1 MPLNPTD
8 PRSEHHAIDSIRDR
22 LAQEWSRL
30 KDRVQTTF
38 HKLTKEDVDAVGG
51 RYDELSH
58 RIAKTYGY
66 DRDRTDDEISR
77 FVSEGGN
84 SAPYA
89 AMAEEAGDQGQ
100 VTTVTFE
107 ERAGQTLLVMHDL
120 YPSKEALDEAIA
132 SGATSG
138 TSETCEQ
145 LDGVL
150 ASQAAGAALA

>member
-8 PRSEHHAIDSIRDR
+8 PRSEHHALDSIRDR

-30 KDRVQTTF
+30 KDKVQTTF

-58 RIAKTYGY
+58 RLAKTYGY

-89 AMAEEAGDQGQ
+89 AMA
-100 VTTVTFE
+100 
-107 ERAGQTLLVMHDL
+107 
-120 YPSKEALDEAIA
+120 DEAQ
-132 SGATSG
+132 SGDHRG
-138 TSETCEQ
+138 I
-145 LDGVL
+145 
-150 ASQAAGAALA
+150 GAEVGRNDKPLPLVPERPSHPERR